1 MSGSN
6 GRSPCRRIVLAG
18 CPLAYQDQRRPA
30 LLLSGKLFCA
40 ICGRGLALFRMDY
53 LGYRAAKHA
62 GCHNKARVQ
71 RQHFEAR
78 RLYVMGRQLLQEDP
92 LAAFTSA
99 IIGNLRAGLGDGFR
113 VREVAAAH
121 PSFASAARS
130 TKGGTGGEALGLPLG
145 LPQCAPPAAAPPFLS
160 NETATIAHT
169 STAPSKPKQSAYPIS
184 VAWARML

>member
-18 CPLAYQDQRRPA
+18 CPLTYQDRRRPA

-62 GCHNKARVQ
+62 GCHNKARVR

-78 RLYVMGRQLLQEDP
+78 RLYVMGRQLLQENP
-92 LAAFTSA
+92 VAAFAGA
-99 IIGNLRAGLGDGFR
+99 IIGNIRAGLGDG
-113 VREVAAAH
+113 
-121 PSFASAARS
+121 S
-130 TKGGTGGEALGLPLG
+130 T
-145 LPQCAPPAAAPPFLS
+145 
-160 NETATIAHT
+160 
-169 STAPSKPKQSAYPIS
+169 
-184 VAWARML
+184 